1 MERDDPRQPPILP
14 PPGPA
19 APVPGGAAPEAPR
32 YGGPVPPGGWQQPL
46 RPPRPP
52 LGELASWGVRLAAYL
67 VDFVVVLVPTMLVV
81 SVVFA
86 GALGVSGGESDTLA
100 TVLAAVASVVIF
112 AAVALLYAPVLMV
125 RQGARNGQTLGK
137 QLLGIR
143 VVRDGGEPFGFAAA
157 AVREILLKGLAVGIA
172 SSIIPLLPFLLDYLW
187 PLWDDENRA
196 LHDMA
201 ASTHV
206 VRA

>member
-1 MERDDPRQPPILP
+1 MERDDPGQPPP
-14 PPGPA
+14 PSISPP
-19 APVPGGAAPEAPR
+19 APEAPL

-52 LGELASWGVRLAAYL
+52 LAELASWGVRFAAYL
-67 VDFVVVLVPTMLVV
+67 IDFIFVMIPTTILALA
-81 SVVFA
+81 VFA
-86 GALGVSGGESDTLA
+86 GAFGISGGNSDTLA
-100 TVLAAVASVVIF
+100 TILAAVVTVVIF
-112 AAVALLYAPVLMV
+112 AAVGLFYAPVLMI

-143 VVRDGGEPFGFAAA
+143 VVRDGGEPFGFGAAA
-157 AVREILLKGLAVGIA
+157 IREILLKGLAVGIA

-196 LHDMA
+196 LHDMG